1 MTLIADR
8 FTQSATR
15 YDEFACIQKLVAAHL
30 ASYLPTTSK
39 RILEIGC
46 GTGGF
51 SSYLVKRFP
60 DSEIIL
66 TDISSE
72 MLKICR
78 SHIGDKP
85 SYRLIDA
92 ENLPPNIGFFDLIVS
107 SLALQWVYD
116 LRLTLKRL
124 IELLNPGGKL
134 IFAVLGEK
142 NFMEWSSLLEKYDA
156 ASGLH
161 HYPSAEDFCWP
172 TPFQGKIDE
181 SFIQEK
187 HKTVADFLK
196 SLKMIGAGTA
206 KSGHKSISPAVMKRI
221 LQDSM
226 EGFTVSY
233 HVLYGELTK

>member
-8 FTQSATR
+8 FAQSATR
-15 YDEFACIQKLVAAHL
+15 YDEFACIQKRAASRL
-30 ASYLPTTSK
+30 ASYLPTKPK
-39 RILEIGC
+39 RIFEIGC

-66 TDISSE
+66 TDISPE

-78 SHIGDKP
+78 SRIGDKP
-85 SYRLIDA
+85 SYRQVDA
-92 ENLPPNIGFFDLIVS
+92 ENLPPDMGFFDLIVS
-107 SLALQWVYD
+107 SLALQWVFD
-116 LRLTLKRL
+116 LEQTLKNF

-134 IFAVLGEK
+134 IFAILGEK
-142 NFMEWSSLLEKYDA
+142 NFMEWSSLLEKYGA

-161 HYPSAEDFCWP
+161 RYPSAKNFCWP
-172 TPFQGKIDE
+172 VPFQGNIDE
-181 SFIQEK
+181 SFIQEQ

-206 KSGHKSISPAVMKRI
+206 KLGHKPISPAVMKRI
-221 LQDSM
+221 LKDSA